1 MVLTSHGLIIFVA
14 EEGFGNIRN
23 LRWLQKKYQKLNMCD
38 FCSQDYPD
46 CKAQPYFAS
55 QVIDKGPELKNQKA
69 VIACDKYESPVDAL
83 KRQFH

>member
-1 MVLTSHGLIIFVA
+1 
-14 EEGFGNIRN
+14 
-23 LRWLQKKYQKLNMCD
+23 MCD
-38 FCSQDYPD
+38 FCSQNYPD

-55 QVIDKGPELKNQKA
+55 QMIDKGPKLKNKKV